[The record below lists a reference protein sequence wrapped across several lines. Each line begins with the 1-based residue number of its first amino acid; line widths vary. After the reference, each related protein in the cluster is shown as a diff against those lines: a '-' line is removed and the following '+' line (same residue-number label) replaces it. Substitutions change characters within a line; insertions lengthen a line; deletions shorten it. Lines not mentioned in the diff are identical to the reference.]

1 MDSGGEQVKE
11 FAPSYP
17 RNEQGWI
24 LFPSDTTYRAELFP
38 EKVNSHPAKANAHL
52 VSAIVDYVSEP
63 GESIM
68 DIMAGT
74 GTILLAALEGRRV
87 ICIEI
92 SAKFSA
98 LQEQAAKFIDDIAP
112 GSESLITL
120 INAPC
125 QHVLPLPCDH
135 IIFSPPYANIMKSKG
150 TDQLTI
156 DRTTYDMAEYME
168 DKQNNVGAVNEW
180 MYHQIMEGIYDKC
193 YKSIHPGGTLT
204 VILKDHMKDR
214 KRVELSGKAARYCEK
229 LGFELVSWH
238 KWPSRDSL
246 YNAIYRARGWEV
258 VDNEDIITLRRPA

>member
-1 MDSGGEQVKE
+1 MKD
-11 FAPSYP
+11 FAPNYP

-135 IIFSPPYANIMKSKG
+135 IIFSPPYANIMASRGKDKLTQEK
-150 TDQLTI
+150 TD
-156 DRTTYDMAEYME
+156 YDMEEYME

-180 MYHQIMEGIYDKC
+180 MYHQLMEGIYRGC
-193 YKSIHPGGTLT
+193 YESIRPDGTLT
-204 VILKDHMKDR
+204 IIIKNHMKDGDE
-214 KRVELSGKAARYCEK
+214 VLLSERANKTCIDI
-229 LGFELVSWH
+229 GFKPVDWF
-238 KWPSRDSL
+238 KWPAPGSVYHHIRV
-246 YNAIYRARGWEV
+246 ARGEQMV
-258 VDNEDIITLRRPA
+258 FDENIIVLRRPA